1 MLNPPN
7 RSTFATLSK
16 FALGLFWLALF
27 AATHVPPSTE
37 LLRVE
42 TNDKLIHFA
51 AYLLLALLLAT
62 AWQLT
67 GGILTGRHLVFAWL
81 ALLAYGAF
89 DEVTQIPI
97 GRDCNLG
104 DWTTDACGA
113 ATGLLLF
120 VALRRIVERRLRAN
134 RNQ

>member
-1 MLNPPN
+1 MLNVPN
-7 RSTFATLSK
+7 RSTVATLSK

-27 AATHVPPSTE
+27 IGTHVPPSTD
-37 LLRVE
+37 LLPMP
-42 TNDKLIHFA
+42 TNDKLAHLA

-62 AWQLT
+62 VWQLA
-67 GGILTGRHLVFAWL
+67 GGILNGRHLVFAWL
-81 ALLAYGAF
+81 AILAYGAF

-104 DWTTDACGA
+104 DWTADACGA
-113 ATGLLLF
+113 AVGLLLF
-120 VALRRIVERRLRAN
+120 VGLRGIVEKRLRAN